1 MTIKDYMRK
10 VESAKMT
17 PKDSAGAS
25 FTDAIMENTEIWSN
39 DACVGYFLR
48 AAQIVGL
55 DQADTRKVVEAFNT
69 AFDGTSV
76 GYLLQILSGGKGS
89 VNFTENS
96 SGRV

>member
-25 FTDAIMENTEIWSN
+25 FTDAMMENTEIWSN

-48 AAQIVGL
+48 VAQIVGL
-55 DQADTRKVVEAFNT
+55 DQADTQFKARRSKRNEYYPL
-69 AFDGTSV
+69 DCSC
-76 GYLLQILSGGKGS
+76 
-89 VNFTENS
+89 
-96 SGRV
+96 

>member
-55 DQADTRKVVEAFNT
+55 DQ
-69 AFDGTSV
+69 GIPH
-76 GYLLQILSGGKGS
+76 LLFRRLLPS
-89 VNFTENS
+89 EP
-96 SGRV
+96 

>member
-25 FTDAIMENTEIWSN
+25 FTDAMMETTEIWSN

-55 DQADTRKVVEAFNT
+55 DQAGTKKVVEAFNT

-76 GYLLQILSGGKGS
+76 DEAADIYCKY
-89 VNFTENS
+89 
-96 SGRV
+96 

>member
-17 PKDSAGAS
+17 PKDSAVAS
-25 FTDAIMENTEIWSN
+25 FTDAMMETTEIWSN

-55 DQADTRKVVEAFNT
+55 DQADTKKVVEAFNT

-76 GYLLQILSGGKGS
+76 DEAADIYCKY
-89 VNFTENS
+89 
-96 SGRV
+96 